1 MQHQVLLRFT
11 PVAVWIRLLISTAR
25 QNPSEGAVSIHQVL
39 QTVGCFPFEAVA
51 NKAAGNV
58 PIPFLVWT
66 NVWSQ
71 YLGIEFLGLRIRS
84 LALKT
89 NY

>member
-1 MQHQVLLRFT
+1 MGGSIHP
-11 PVAVWIRLLISTAR
+11 PVSADIRLL
-25 QNPSEGAVSIHQVL
+25 L
-39 QTVGCFPFEAVA
+39 FEAVT

-58 PIPFLVWT
+58 HIPFFVWT